1 MYLNIYGKLSC
12 DITKFKG
19 TGKSCQVLTNHVYV
33 YDVYVTYS
41 KS

>member
-1 MYLNIYGKLSC
+1 MYLNIYEKLSC

-19 TGKSCQVLTNHVYV
+19 TGKSCQVLNHVYV